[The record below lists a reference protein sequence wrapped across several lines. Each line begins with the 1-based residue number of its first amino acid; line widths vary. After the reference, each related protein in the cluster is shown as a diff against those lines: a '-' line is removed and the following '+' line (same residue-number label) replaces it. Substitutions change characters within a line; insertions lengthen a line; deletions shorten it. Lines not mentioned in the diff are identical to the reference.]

1 MKRIVSVLG
10 GVLLLLTA
18 VSAAY
23 ADQSEQN
30 TVSELYSV
38 DGYYEDNVG
47 NGVSYSYHVPQ
58 INADTPA
65 AKEINTEI
73 AQNFGEDV
81 ETQFKY
87 MEGGY
92 SLWFLNTE
100 WSSYWNGSQIFL
112 LITADANGDITEY
125 GAYGYDFETGE
136 RVTNSMILEQKGIT
150 EEQYMEKL
158 VEATTDVFEEQYV
171 PIPEGVETS
180 LTHDSLLEETLGWLS
195 ADTPIFLNRVG
206 EIETW
211 AEIATPA
218 GAGRYKHL
226 VTVSLDE

>member
-1 MKRIVSVLG
+1 MKRIITAFSVI
-10 GVLLLLTA
+10 LLLLTT

-23 ADQSEQN
+23 ADQIEQN
-30 TVSELYSV
+30 IVSELYSI
-38 DGYYEDNVG
+38 DGYYEDEVG
-47 NGVSYSYHVPQ
+47 NGVQYPYHVPQ

-73 AQNFGEDV
+73 AQDFGERV
-81 ETQFKY
+81 EKQLEY

-92 SLWFLNTE
+92 SLWCGNTE
-100 WSSYWNGSQIFL
+100 WCSFRNGSQIFL
-112 LITADANGDITEY
+112 LITADENGDITEY
-125 GAYGYDFETGE
+125 GAYGYDVETGE
-136 RVTNSMILEQKGIT
+136 RVTNSVILEQKGIS

-158 VEATTDVFEEQYV
+158 VEATTDLFEKLYV

-180 LTHDSLLEETLGWLS
+180 LTHDSLLEDTLGWLS
-195 ADTPIFLNRVG
+195 ADTPIFINRFG

-218 GAGRYKHL
+218 GAGRYNHL
-226 VTVSLDE
+226 VTLTLDE